1 LTGPARVGLR
11 ANLAQFSLLVGVNA
25 LVGGMVG
32 IERSILPLLAER
44 EFHIAARAAVLSF
57 LIAFGLSKAA
67 ANYLGGRLSDQL
79 GRKRVL
85 VAGWLAALPVPLIL
99 IWAPSWPWVLFANVW
114 LGASQGLAWSMTV
127 VMKIDLAGPERRGLA
142 MGLNEFAG
150 YGAVALLAWM
160 TAQVASAHGL
170 RPYPFLIGVVIAF
183 AGLAMSLFFV
193 RETLPLARQEET
205 GPAAAPTAK
214 QVFLRTSYAD
224 PSLSAATQ
232 AGFVNNLNDAMA
244 WGLFPLLFAAAGAD
258 LKRIGWLAAAY
269 PAAWAMGQIGTGALS
284 DAIGRK
290 PLIAGGMWIQATGI
304 ALVAWSD
311 GMTGFAGGQL
321 LLGVGTALAYPALLA
336 AVADGAEASWRAGAV
351 GVYRLWRDLGYAAGA
366 IVSGLAA
373 DALGIRPAIWV
384 VAALTFASGAIVAVR
399 MRNVRRVA
407 VSTVAPARERT

>member
-1 LTGPARVGLR
+1 MTDPGRVGLR

-44 EFHIAARAAVLSF
+44 DFHIAARAAALSF

-67 ANYLGGRLSDQL
+67 ANYLGGRLSDRL

-85 VAGWLAALPVPLIL
+85 VAGWLAALPVPLML
-99 IWAPSWPWVLFANVW
+99 IWAPSWSWVLFAKVW

-127 VMKIDLAGPERRGLA
+127 VMKIDLDGPERRGLA

-150 YGAVALLAWM
+150 YGAVALLAWT
-160 TAQVASAHGL
+160 TAQVASSHGL
-170 RPYPFLIGVVIAF
+170 RPYPFLIGVAIAF
-183 AGLAMSLFFV
+183 GGLAMSMFFI
-193 RETLPLARQEET
+193 RETLPLARQEDT
-205 GPAAAPTAK
+205 GQAAAPTAK
-214 QVFLRTSYAD
+214 QVFLRTSYED

-244 WGLFPLLFAAAGAD
+244 WGLFPLLFAAAGTD

-269 PAAWAMGQIGTGALS
+269 PAAWAVGQIGTGALS

-290 PLIAGGMWIQATGI
+290 PLIAGGMRLQAAGI
-304 ALVAWSD
+304 ALVGWSD
-311 GMTGFAGGQL
+311 GTTGFACGQL
-321 LLGVGTALAYPALLA
+321 LLGVGTALAYPPLLA
-336 AVADGAEASWRAGAV
+336 AVGDGAEASWRAGAV

-366 IVSGLAA
+366 VVSGLAA
-373 DALGIRPAIWV
+373 DALGIRPAIWIV
-384 VAALTFASGAIVAVR
+384 GALTFASGAIVAAR
-399 MRNVRRVA
+399 MSNVRRLGA
-407 VSTVAPARERT
+407 SAAAPAR